1 MSNLTKEDR
10 LKLEELSNLV
20 TSYYDT
26 PEPAK
31 IGVIRKLSKD
41 REIINSIYVEQDVM
55 YKVDGLQYYSKE
67 EMTYVSEIDSRVMP
81 ILEPIYKNLLKKAI
95 NDFKK
100 WIMESNGTEPYHYQ
114 LQTVYQLLKIIIYKS
129 RADIIYT
136 LLISRGGGKTYSVS
150 GLATF
155 LMFNWDKYILHNK
168 NLDYGIAI
176 STFVDKQ
183 LDEFR
188 KNVKGNISS
197 FFQINGKGAFND
209 KLNNDDEIVIYKN
222 NRPYSKCVFRIATSS
237 MESVHVDLLLSDEAK
252 FYPRTNLHRSVLPCV
267 NGRTGIKV
275 LISSAD
281 EYYSEYQNIVE
292 RNIREYKKDG
302 IVRHIEFHWKDMVK
316 YNPSYK
322 IAVMGA
328 LAALDGNRNDP
339 SFATQYDNK
348 FLSKGGSSFF
358 GMEYMKNIR
367 AVQNYDPLRYMT
379 NEYVIIGGYDI
390 AVTGDSSI
398 LTFKAIPNGMG
409 ENRKSFLLASIVMNP
424 SKNEEVDIMPRQ
436 IPRVCEL
443 MAHFNCKAIV
453 VDCTG
458 LGNGADLLLKEE
470 VRNNLE
476 LFKDGFDENNII
488 GFKYA
493 EKNKTDILDY
503 YMNRLKSGLEILPD
517 IHDYETLSSDDS
529 YCESV
534 YKSCYNN
541 PDEDMYPQMVRF
553 LVEHK
558 NFTRKA
564 VINEATKTTK
574 TVFVQAQ
581 FKWLHDDTIFS
592 SAKASWVLRLFPYLT
607 NYSDDGFEFGDYG
620 SGGNYMFVGD

>member
-1 MSNLTKEDR
+1 M
-10 LKLEELSNLV
+10 
-20 TSYYDT
+20 
-26 PEPAK
+26 
-31 IGVIRKLSKD
+31 
-41 REIINSIYVEQDVM
+41 
-55 YKVDGLQYYSKE
+55 
-67 EMTYVSEIDSRVMP
+67 
-81 ILEPIYKNLLKKAI
+81 
-95 NDFKK
+95 
-100 WIMESNGTEPYHYQ
+100 
-114 LQTVYQLLKIIIYKS
+114 
-129 RADIIYT
+129 
-136 LLISRGGGKTYSVS
+136 
-150 GLATF
+150 
-155 LMFNWDKYILHNK
+155 
-168 NLDYGIAI
+168 
-176 STFVDKQ
+176 
-183 LDEFR
+183 
-188 KNVKGNISS
+188 
-197 FFQINGKGAFND
+197 
-209 KLNNDDEIVIYKN
+209 
-222 NRPYSKCVFRIATSS
+222 
-237 MESVHVDLLLSDEAK
+237 
-252 FYPRTNLHRSVLPCV
+252 
-267 NGRTGIKV
+267 
-275 LISSAD
+275 
-281 EYYSEYQNIVE
+281 
-292 RNIREYKKDG
+292 
-302 IVRHIEFHWKDMVK
+302 
-316 YNPSYK
+316 
-322 IAVMGA
+322 
-328 LAALDGNRNDP
+328 
-339 SFATQYDNK
+339 
-348 FLSKGGSSFF
+348 
-358 GMEYMKNIR
+358 
-367 AVQNYDPLRYMT
+367 
-379 NEYVIIGGYDI
+379 NE
-390 AVTGDSSI
+390 
-398 LTFKAIPNGMG
+398 
-409 ENRKSFLLASIVMNP
+409 
-424 SKNEEVDIMPRQ
+424 SKNEESDIMARQ

-503 YMNRLKSGLEILPD
+503 YMNRLESGLEILPD

-564 VINEATKTTK
+564 IINEATKTTK